1 MSSRHLRRTAA
12 GRASYRTPA
21 PSRMDPTDPTPAGD
35 SPHIADASGERATPS
50 APEAPAPG
58 GAPDAAPEDSV
69 TPEAPLFPTVPQ
81 DHRSGYAALVGA
93 PNVGKS
99 TLLNRLLGTKLSIVT
114 PRPSTTRNRVLGIL
128 SDDGASG
135 DRPPHQVV
143 FLDTPGVVR
152 PKYRLHEHMM
162 RDVDRSLRDADVA
175 VFLADAT
182 QSHISH
188 DAEAALTKLDGF
200 KGHSILALNKVD
212 LLPKRDDALP
222 LVELYRQRHPFE
234 EVVPVS
240 ALKGRGTDALLSLIL
255 DRIPEGPPY
264 YPPDQISEHPERF
277 FVSEI
282 VREAVF
288 ELFRD
293 EVPYST
299 SVVVIEFDE
308 RPGQKDYVA
317 CDIVVERDSQK
328 GILIGKGG
336 KALKRLGQRARHGI
350 EEFLGRPV
358 YLQLHVKTRA
368 DWRNREG
375 HLREYG
381 YG

>member
-1 MSSRHLRRTAA
+1 MA
-12 GRASYRTPA
+12 PA
-21 PSRMDPTDPTPAGD
+21 PSHMDPT
-35 SPHIADASGERATPS
+35 ADDRPDAPEP
-50 APEAPAPG
+50 APEAPQPPLMPG
-58 GAPDAAPEDSV
+58 VPEG
-69 TPEAPLFPTVPQ
+69 
-81 DHRSGYAALVGA
+81 HRSGYAALVGA

-128 SDDGASG
+128 SGGHGDDDAQEASGASPH
-135 DRPPHQVV
+135 PPHQVV

-182 QSHISH
+182 QDRISH
-188 DAEAALTKLDGF
+188 DAEAALAKLDGF
-200 KGHSILALNKVD
+200 RGPAILALNKVD
-212 LLPKRDDALP
+212 LLPSADDALP
-222 LVELYRQRHPFE
+222 LVELYRQRHAFE
-234 EVVPVS
+234 EVVPLS
-240 ALKGRGTDALLSLIL
+240 ALDGRGTDGLLDLIL
-255 DRIPEGPPY
+255 ARIPEGPPY

-299 SVVVIEFDE
+299 SVVVVTFEE
-308 RPGQKDYVA
+308 RERQKDFVA

-336 KALKRLGQRARHGI
+336 RALKRLGQRARHGI
-350 EEFLGRPV
+350 EEFLGRGV

-368 DWRNREG
+368 DWRNRDG